1 MSVSHC
7 EGIQMGLGRFILATA
22 FKTNHSHGQG
32 EGPGCEE
39 RPLPKA
45 GEVYDGQNEPACG
58 NPLTRAEVDFQMRFR
73 GVCSSKGLCISPAP
87 PPPQPGSFGGIFFSP
102 IHSTIKQLL
111 NLYCTWNIKLET
123 GCTILSLCMQE
134 ISHLAGKTKCVR
146 W

>member
-1 MSVSHC
+1 
-7 EGIQMGLGRFILATA
+7 MGLGRFTLATA

-87 PPPQPGSFGGIFFSP
+87 PPPQPGSFGGIFSP
-102 IHSTIKQLL
+102 HPFNHQAAIEPLL
-111 NLYCTWNIKLET
+111 YME
-123 GCTILSLCMQE
+123 
-134 ISHLAGKTKCVR
+134 H
-146 W
+146 